1 VTGAVSY
8 LSERRLLALA
18 CRMLALEGLAETTL
32 GHVSLRVDDTHL
44 LVRGRRAAE
53 HGLLFTTA
61 DDIALADLDG
71 NLHPGE
77 PPISLPSELPIH
89 TALMAARP
97 GCTAVVH
104 AHPPAVVACTVV
116 DAPLRPVVGAYN
128 IPAMRLAAEGIP
140 TYPYSGLI
148 RNAERAAGL
157 LEAMGDRPVCLLRGH
172 GLATTGASLA
182 MAVLAAVDVNALARL
197 TVTCH
202 QMQRPLIEVDPD
214 DYTDLPVFGQ
224 DYYDQLWRFYAAR
237 AERTAA
243 GQVRPDA

>member
-1 VTGAVSY
+1 MTGPVSY
-8 LSERRLLALA
+8 ASERRAVALA
-18 CRMLALEGLAETTL
+18 CRMLAMEGLAETTL
-32 GHVSLRVDDTHL
+32 GHVSLRVDDTYF
-44 LVRGRRAAE
+44 LVRGRRASE

-89 TALMAARP
+89 TALLASRP
-97 GCTAVVH
+97 AWTAVVH

-128 IPAMRLAAEGIP
+128 IPAMRLAADGIP
-140 TYPYSGLI
+140 TYRYSGLV

-172 GLATTGASLA
+172 GLATAGPTLA
-182 MAVLAAVDVNALARL
+182 MAVLAAIDVHALARL
-197 TVTCH
+197 TVTCW
-202 QMQRPLIEVDPD
+202 QMRRPLIEVDAD
-214 DYTDLPVFGQ
+214 DYRDLPVFGH
-224 DYYDQLWRFYAAR
+224 DYYDQVWRFYAAK
-237 AERTAA
+237 AGRT
-243 GQVRPDA
+243 PL